1 MRPLGEQIVGA
12 PRIAGKIV
20 RIEALVLRRGEDF
33 PAEHGVEESLLVP
46 EMDIKHRLADTCSRR
61 DPVNSCPR
69 QPVLGKFPQRSIQQH
84 LLGLGGT
91 SLGHGPLL
99 LNNISPERPSSLDTG
114 AINLQTSW

>member
-12 PRIAGKIV
+12 PCIAGKIV

-46 EMDIKHRLADTCSRR
+46 EMDIKHRLADACSRR

-69 QPVLGKFPQRSIQQH
+69 QPVLGKFPSAASSSICWVSADVSWPWAVTPQQH
-84 LLGLGGT
+84 FIRA
-91 SLGHGPLL
+91 P
-99 LNNISPERPSSLDTG
+99 II
-114 AINLQTSW
+114 A